1 MSESHFIAMLGT
13 GFIADFY
20 TSTLHSQ
27 RSMDRVH
34 TVYSRSAENGKAFQ
48 DKWNIPNKTT
58 DLNEAVQNDDI
69 DTVII
74 GLPNHRHRR
83 RFLLQRMLARPF
95 YARNHWVGLPK
106 KRW

>member
-1 MSESHFIAMLGT
+1 MSESHRIAMLGT

-20 TSTLHSQ
+20 TNTLHSQ
-27 RSMDRVH
+27 RSTDRVD
-34 TVYSRSAENGKAFQ
+34 TVYSRSAESGKTFQ

-74 GLPNHRHRR
+74 GLAEMR
-83 RFLLQRMLARPF
+83 
-95 YARNHWVGLPK
+95 
-106 KRW
+106 